1 MDPGGLTYVRDV
13 NGIQPFQS
21 GAQWQ
26 VSNFKSTEL
35 ITNIRRAFF
44 NDQLQLHEG
53 PNMTA
58 TEVRARME
66 LMQQILGPVI
76 GRIQAEFLNPM
87 IQRVFMIMHRDG
99 RFLQP
104 PEVLIEQASNLD
116 VEYVSPLARAQRM
129 EEVFAIDRWF
139 QQLGMMAQMSPD
151 VMDVVD
157 FDNVGRLLAKRMGV
171 PAEAM
176 RGEEEIEQIKAQ
188 RQQAQQQAEQ
198 MAMQQ
203 AGLAQAQQGAE
214 LAATAGGAD
223 QAQLHAVAESM
234 AA

>member
-1 MDPGGLTYVRDV
+1 
-13 NGIQPFQS
+13 
-21 GAQWQ
+21 
-26 VSNFKSTEL
+26 
-35 ITNIRRAFF
+35 
-44 NDQLQLHEG
+44 
-53 PNMTA
+53 
-58 TEVRARME
+58 
-66 LMQQILGPVI
+66 
-76 GRIQAEFLNPM
+76 
-87 IQRVFMIMHRDG
+87 
-99 RFLQP
+99 
-104 PEVLIEQASNLD
+104 
-116 VEYVSPLARAQRM
+116 
-129 EEVFAIDRWF
+129 
-139 QQLGMMAQMSPD
+139 MMAQMSPD

-223 QAQLHAVAESM
+223 QAQLQAVAESM